1 MTEMGSGNTDS
12 ESQRGPLF
20 LTITLFVPSVHSCR
34 VLVLTRCSK
43 EAYSQG
49 VSACRL
55 AG

>member
-1 MTEMGSGNTDS
+1 MGSEHADS
-12 ESQRGPLF
+12 ESKRGPLF
-20 LTITLFVPSVHSCR
+20 LTISLFVPSVHSCR
-34 VLVLTRCSK
+34 VLVLAKCSK